1 MEDYY
6 YKLDSVA
13 KLSKE
18 EIDKRIA
25 TPCCKIESS
34 NIESSNIE
42 DMRYHI
48 VKLYSILT
56 VDEDIISDGEVI
68 DMMHNYLESID
79 IGTLINRKT
88 KTIN

>member
-6 YKLDSVA
+6 YKLDCVA
-13 KLSKE
+13 KLSEE
-18 EIDKRIA
+18 EIYKRIA
-25 TPCCKIESS
+25 IPCCK
-34 NIESSNIE
+34 IESSNIE

-48 VKLYSILT
+48 VKLYSIIT
-56 VDEDIISDGEVI
+56 ADEDIISDGEII

-88 KTIN
+88 KTLKQ

>member
-6 YKLDSVA
+6 YKLDCVA
-13 KLSKE
+13 KLSEE
-18 EIDKRIA
+18 EIYKRIA
-25 TPCCKIESS
+25 TPCCKL
-34 NIESSNIE
+34 ESSNIE
-42 DMRYHI
+42 DMHYHI

-56 VDEDIISDGEVI
+56 VDEDIVSDEEVI
-68 DMMHNYLESID
+68 DMIHNYLESID

>member
-6 YKLDSVA
+6 YKLVA
-13 KLSKE
+13 KLTEE
-18 EIDKRIA
+18 EIENRVA
-25 TPCCKIESS
+25 TPCCEL
-34 NIESSNIE
+34 ESSNIE

-56 VDEDIISDGEVI
+56 VDEDIVSDGEVI

-88 KTIN
+88 KTLKQ

>member
-1 MEDYY
+1 MEDYC
-6 YKLDSVA
+6 YKLDCVA

-18 EIDKRIA
+18 EIEKRIA
-25 TPCCKIESS
+25 TPCCKL
-34 NIESSNIE
+34 ESSNIE

-56 VDEDIISDGEVI
+56 ADVDIVSDGEVI

-88 KTIN
+88 KTLKTIN

>member
-6 YKLDSVA
+6 YKLDCVA

-18 EIDKRIA
+18 EIKDRVA
-25 TPCCKIESS
+25 TPCCEL
-34 NIESSNIE
+34 ESSNIE

-56 VDEDIISDGEVI
+56 ANGDALSDGEVI

-88 KTIN
+88 KTLN

>member
-6 YKLDSVA
+6 YKLVA
-13 KLSKE
+13 KLSEE
-18 EIDKRIA
+18 EIYKRIA
-25 TPCCKIESS
+25 TPCCKL
-34 NIESSNIE
+34 ESSNIE

-56 VDEDIISDGEVI
+56 VDEDILSDGEVI

-88 KTIN
+88 KTLKTIN

>member
-6 YKLDSVA
+6 YKLDCVA

-18 EIDKRIA
+18 EIKNGIA
-25 TPCCKIESS
+25 TPCCK
-34 NIESSNIE
+34 IESSNIE

-56 VDEDIISDGEVI
+56 VDKDIVSDGEAI

-88 KTIN
+88 KTLKQ

>member
-1 MEDYY
+1 MQDYY
-6 YKLDSVA
+6 YKLDHVA

-18 EIDKRIA
+18 EIDKRTA
-25 TPCCKIESS
+25 TSCCKL
-34 NIESSNIE
+34 ESSNIE

-56 VDEDIISDGEVI
+56 ADGDSLSDGEVI

-88 KTIN
+88 KTLKTIN

>member
-6 YKLDSVA
+6 YKLDCVA

-18 EIDKRIA
+18 EIENRIA
-25 TPCCKIESS
+25 TPCCKID
-34 NIESSNIE
+34 SSNIE

-56 VDEDIISDGEVI
+56 VDEDIVSDGEVI
-68 DMMHNYLESID
+68 DMMRNYLESIH

-88 KTIN
+88 KTLKQ

>member
-6 YKLDSVA
+6 YKLVA
-13 KLSKE
+13 KLTEE
-18 EIDKRIA
+18 EIENRVA
-25 TPCCKIESS
+25 TPCCK
-34 NIESSNIE
+34 IESSNIE

-56 VDEDIISDGEVI
+56 VDEDIVSDGEVI

-88 KTIN
+88 KTLN

>member
-6 YKLDSVA
+6 YKLDCVA
-13 KLSKE
+13 KLSEE
-18 EIDKRIA
+18 EIENRIA
-25 TPCCKIESS
+25 TSCCKL
-34 NIESSNIE
+34 ESSNIE

-56 VDEDIISDGEVI
+56 ADIDIMSDGEAI

>member
-6 YKLDSVA
+6 YKLDNVA

-18 EIDKRIA
+18 EIENRTAIS
-25 TPCCKIESS
+25 CCKLD
-34 NIESSNIE
+34 SSNIE

-56 VDEDIISDGEVI
+56 ADEDIISDGEVI

-88 KTIN
+88 KTLKTIN

>member
-6 YKLDSVA
+6 YKLDCVA

-18 EIDKRIA
+18 EIEKRTA
-25 TPCCKIESS
+25 TSCCKL
-34 NIESSNIE
+34 ESSNIE

-56 VDEDIISDGEVI
+56 VDEDIISDEEVL
-68 DMMHNYLESID
+68 DMMHNYLKSID

-88 KTIN
+88 KTLKTIN

>member
-6 YKLDSVA
+6 YKLDCVA
-13 KLSKE
+13 KLSEE
-18 EIDKRIA
+18 EIYKRIA
-25 TPCCKIESS
+25 TSCCKL
-34 NIESSNIE
+34 ESSNIE

-56 VDEDIISDGEVI
+56 ADIDIMSDEEVI

-88 KTIN
+88 KTLKTIN

>member
-6 YKLDSVA
+6 YKLDCVA
-13 KLSKE
+13 KLSEE
-18 EIDKRIA
+18 EIENRVA
-25 TPCCKIESS
+25 TSCCEL
-34 NIESSNIE
+34 ESSNIE

-56 VDEDIISDGEVI
+56 VDEDIVSDGEVI
-68 DMMHNYLESID
+68 DMRHIYLESLD

-88 KTIN
+88 NTIN

>member
-6 YKLDSVA
+6 YKLDCVA

-18 EIDKRIA
+18 EIENRVA
-25 TPCCKIESS
+25 TSCCEL
-34 NIESSNIE
+34 ESSNIE

-56 VDEDIISDGEVI
+56 VDEDALSDGEVI

-88 KTIN
+88 KTLKTIN